1 LPTKNIH
8 HRVTES
14 DKDSPQRHGEHRE
27 EEEEEEERRSSGF
40 FLPRDDLVESFRN
53 VGFSEMPS
61 YAVLSALA

>member
-27 EEEEEEERRSSGF
+27 EEEEEETEIIRV
-40 FLPRDDLVESFRN
+40 FLASR
-53 VGFSEMPS
+53 
-61 YAVLSALA
+61 